1 MANIAY
7 VRVSTK
13 EQNTGRQYAD
23 FAAAGVDLYRI
34 FEDKM
39 SGSSK
44 ERPELKKMLDYV
56 RDGDTLYVESFS
68 RLARSTKDLLEIV
81 DILTSKGVGFI
92 SLKEQINTST
102 PSGKFM
108 LTLFGALAQLERDNI
123 RQRQR
128 EGIDLALSEGRPYGR
143 PSAAMSATFAKNY
156 QKWKAG
162 EIKAVEFMRLERL
175 AKTTFYRLVKR
186 FEAQN
191 SKNK

>member
-1 MANIAY
+1 MANIGY

-23 FAAAGVDLYRI
+23 FAAAGIDLYKV
-34 FEDKM
+34 FEDKT

-44 ERPELKKMLDYV
+44 DRPQLKAMLDYV
-56 RDGDTLYVESFS
+56 REGDILYVESFS

-81 DILTSKGVGFI
+81 DILTSKGVGFV
-92 SLKEQINTST
+92 SLKEQINTNT

-123 RQRQR
+123 RERQR
-128 EGIDLALSEGRPYGR
+128 EGIDLALSEGRAYGR
-143 PSAAMSATFAKNY
+143 PASVMSSTFAQNY

-162 EIKAVEFMRLERL
+162 EIKAVEFMRLEHL
-175 AKTTFYRLVKR
+175 PKTTFYRLVKR
-186 FEAQN
+186 LEKQN
-191 SKNK
+191 NKS